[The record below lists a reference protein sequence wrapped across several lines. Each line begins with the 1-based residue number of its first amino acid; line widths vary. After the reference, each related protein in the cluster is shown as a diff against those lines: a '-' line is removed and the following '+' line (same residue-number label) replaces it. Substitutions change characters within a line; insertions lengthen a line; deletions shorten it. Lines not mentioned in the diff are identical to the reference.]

1 MQSRLL
7 LILRRCNNSNVH
19 KYTNPNSTV
28 SQQDL
33 ARCFQTLSRSKL
45 SPTGRGRVGNNT
57 TMGYVSPIVS
67 SSMRSSISTHQ
78 QQQEQDDEL
87 FNTEPISTPSS
98 SSSTN
103 TGFMSRKDTNHTLD
117 FTNASIKRLL
127 QEELLSMEKS
137 FQNISP
143 QKIDDNIM
151 TKQEQK
157 QIGNKIATDNKS
169 KQQQNQPTMAQ
180 LIHKYQKNN
189 DESISSFLHQPP
201 PDPETTPLDEIQ
213 HFFEFQSQ
221 QETVSKY
228 EVIIKSAR
236 ERSDYTSLSIV
247 QRNLLN
253 WYTPLRQKIIEEQEY
268 YFTKKGN
275 STTAGA
281 AAGASIDDDQGDSDT
296 KKGINKYGPYLCA
309 LQAEKLAI
317 LTTHEATMFSL
328 FKGNDNTTLVTMA
341 LKISDAI
348 EAEVNVQRL
357 LKMRMD
363 EKSKLAMKNQS
374 ENNGDDDDENFV
386 ASDNFMEADNDED
399 SLQSSLDMNN
409 NIASK
414 KTKSLNDAWMYGP
427 SHLQRFV
434 DELNRSNPGRKGKV
448 RIQRANRRAM
458 QLLESAEPWPASDK
472 VALGVVLI
480 KMLLDTAKVNLGNHQ
495 GKRLHANEGT
505 PAFTYEK
512 KWVSENNLVG
522 CVTMNEDFYKMVV
535 EDKFCSLDA
544 FTTRHKPMVIPPKD
558 WSSFNDGGYMVL
570 ETEFMRSHGCHI
582 QKVRKILFLVD
593 CTFTS

>member
-1 MQSRLL
+1 MQSRLV
-7 LILRRCNNSNVH
+7 LILRRCNNSVAH
-19 KYTNPNSTV
+19 KYPNPNSTV

-33 ARCFQTLSRSKL
+33 VRCFQTLSKSKL
-45 SPTGRGRVGNNT
+45 TPTGRGRVGNNT
-57 TMGYVSPIVS
+57 TQGYVSPIIAS
-67 SSMRSSISTHQ
+67 SSMRSSISTQ
-78 QQQEQDDEL
+78 QQKQQEQEQDDEL
-87 FNTEPISTPSS
+87 FHTESISAPSS

-103 TGFMSRKDTNHTLD
+103 TGFMTRKDTNHSLD

-127 QEELLSMEKS
+127 QEELLSIEKS
-137 FQNISP
+137 FQNISSP
-143 QKIDDNIM
+143 LIDDNIM
-151 TKQEQK
+151 TKQGQN
-157 QIGNKIATDNKS
+157 QIGNKIATDKRS
-169 KQQQNQPTMAQ
+169 KQQQQQPQKQQQKQPTMAE

-189 DESISSFLHQPP
+189 NESKISPFLHQPP

-213 HFFEFQSQ
+213 EFFEFQSQ

-228 EVIIKSAR
+228 EAIINSAR
-236 ERSDYTSLSIV
+236 ERSDYTSLSFV

-275 STTAGA
+275 SITTGAGAGA
-281 AAGASIDDDQGDSDT
+281 ASASIDDEQGDSDT
-296 KKGINKYGPYLCA
+296 RKGINKYGPYLCT

-328 FKGNDNTTLVTMA
+328 FKGGDIATLVTMA
-341 LKISDAI
+341 IKISDAI

-374 ENNGDDDDENFV
+374 ENNDDE
-386 ASDNFMEADNDED
+386 DNV
-399 SLQSSLDMNN
+399 QSSLENNNNN
-409 NIASK
+409 NIAK
-414 KTKSLNDAWMYGP
+414 KITKSLNDEWMYGP

-458 QLLESAEPWPASDK
+458 QLLESAEPWPTSDK

-495 GKRLHANEGT
+495 GKRLHGNEGI

-544 FTTRHKPMVIPPKD
+544 FATRHKPMVIPPKD

-582 QKVRKILFLVD
+582 QKVRKILF
-593 CTFTS
+593 